1 MQLTMRKVDNRPG
14 GSADR
19 DPLIS
24 IIERSENLTR
34 DEKDCATELL
44 DVYLADPHQKEYFF
58 LVATDATDRPIGFV
72 CYGETSFTDAV
83 YDLYWIVVDPEY
95 RRRGVASSL
104 LVRTEEILGGP
115 GGPGGPEG
123 PGGLGARLLVAE
135 TSGGAGYAPAR
146 GFYLKNGF
154 NEEARIKSFYKPG
167 DDLVIFVK
175 RFKETD

>member
-1 MQLTMRKVDNRPG
+1 MQLTMRKTNNRPG

-104 LVRTEEILGGP
+104 LVRTEEILG
-115 GGPGGPEG
+115 
-123 PGGLGARLLVAE
+123 ARLLVAE

-175 RFKETD
+175 RMKKTD